1 MVEKA
6 IFVAQKDKADLH
18 VLHVYSPPWEMLE
31 YKVPTRE
38 ASPELRH
45 EYFSQL
51 QSRLTQLLAPLKSD
65 LDLLNSTSSL
75 VANVNQKTGIVD
87 FVRSSGADLVFLS
100 AHGNGGSKDTPMGM
114 TAERIVRDA
123 PCSVVVV
130 RQNSD
135 A

>member
-1 MVEKA
+1 SDPSQGPGTLATKCLRHASIEVALLRGSLVAPFNRIVACVDFSEESRLVVEKA

-75 VANVNQKTGIVD
+75 VANV
-87 FVRSSGADLVFLS
+87 
-100 AHGNGGSKDTPMGM
+100 
-114 TAERIVRDA
+114 
-123 PCSVVVV
+123 
-130 RQNSD
+130 
-135 A
+135 